1 MASAVIDLSRAD
13 EPAVAPPSGQID
25 LSGADEPAPR
35 RPSNVAIDLTDE
47 SSSVD
52 KTRGSET
59 FALVPRLAGTRPI
72 IRLPASGEVTVGRS
86 AEVQIQL
93 NYAFISRRHARL
105 IVEAGRAYVVPLCRD
120 NLVTVNGEPVAR
132 GARVEL
138 RFGDAVS
145 FVKEEADFAYRV
157 ERRAP
162 PPANEGQTASG
173 TKRPRT
179 ASDGDVEADYECCIC
194 SGVIAACHCLPC
206 GHAACGECLVRWLA
220 TKRECPECRAA
231 VPPLAVLAPVHIV
244 DNAIE
249 ARIGAVRAA
258 EREDW
263 EARRSRWRRTRPDGP
278 LRAPPSPAERGPRP
292 RAPPPRA
299 STAAPPRA
307 RRRRNAIPPVADIR
321 ALLAGRRRA
330 AAVTDLTEPEII
342 SIDD

>member
-1 MASAVIDLSRAD
+1 MA
-13 EPAVAPPSGQID
+13 G
-25 LSGADEPAPR
+25 
-35 RPSNVAIDLTDE
+35 T
-47 SSSVD
+47 
-52 KTRGSET
+52 T
-59 FALVPRLAGTRPI
+59 FALVPQLAGTRPL

-86 AEVQIQL
+86 AGAQIQL
-93 NYAFISRRHARL
+93 NAAFISRRHARL
-105 IVEAGRAYVVPLCRD
+105 IAEAGRAYVVPLCRD
-120 NLVTVNGEPVAR
+120 DKLVTVNGVPAAR

-138 RFGDAVS
+138 RAGDAVS

-173 TKRPRT
+173 TKRPRA

-292 RAPPPRA
+292 RARPPREHRGA
-299 STAAPPRA
+299 AARAAPPQRNSA
-307 RRRRNAIPPVADIR
+307 SRRHTRSPRGSAPRSRRDRPHRTRNHFNRRLIINVLSTPVGGTSTFRTLEPPSGLA
-321 ALLAGRRRA
+321 ALPESVFKFL
-330 AAVTDLTEPEII
+330 LT
-342 SIDD
+342 SSSY

>member
-1 MASAVIDLSRAD
+1 MA
-13 EPAVAPPSGQID
+13 G
-25 LSGADEPAPR
+25 
-35 RPSNVAIDLTDE
+35 T
-47 SSSVD
+47 
-52 KTRGSET
+52 T
-59 FALVPRLAGTRPI
+59 FALVPQLAGTRPL

-86 AEVQIQL
+86 AGAQIQL
-93 NYAFISRRHARL
+93 NAAFISRRHARL
-105 IVEAGRAYVVPLCRD
+105 IAEAGRAYVVPLCRD
-120 NLVTVNGEPVAR
+120 DKLVTVNGVPAAR

-138 RFGDAVS
+138 RAGDAVS

-162 PPANEGQTASG
+162 PAANEGQTASG
-173 TKRPRT
+173 TKRPRA

-292 RAPPPRA
+292 RAPPPREHRG
-299 STAAPPRA
+299 AARA
-307 RRRRNAIPPVADIR
+307 RRRRNAISA
-321 ALLAGRRRA
+321 AGRRHARSPRGSARA
-330 AAVTDLTEPEII
+330 PSDGRAPNRNHFNRRLGVCRVLATRRGTRLPALWSLPRAWLPSVFKFSLARV
-342 SIDD
+342 

>member
-1 MASAVIDLSRAD
+1 MA
-13 EPAVAPPSGQID
+13 G
-25 LSGADEPAPR
+25 
-35 RPSNVAIDLTDE
+35 T
-47 SSSVD
+47 
-52 KTRGSET
+52 T
-59 FALVPRLAGTRPI
+59 FALVPQLAGTRPL

-86 AEVQIQL
+86 AGAQIQL
-93 NYAFISRRHARL
+93 NAAFISRRHARL
-105 IVEAGRAYVVPLCRD
+105 IAEAGRAYVVPLCRD
-120 NLVTVNGEPVAR
+120 DKLVTVNGVPAAR

-138 RFGDAVS
+138 RAGDAVS

-162 PPANEGQTASG
+162 PAANEGQTASG
-173 TKRPRT
+173 TKRPRA

-299 STAAPPRA
+299 STAAPSRA
-307 RRRRNAIPPVADIR
+307 RRRRNAIPPPVADVR

>member
-1 MASAVIDLSRAD
+1 MA
-13 EPAVAPPSGQID
+13 G
-25 LSGADEPAPR
+25 
-35 RPSNVAIDLTDE
+35 T
-47 SSSVD
+47 
-52 KTRGSET
+52 T
-59 FALVPRLAGTRPI
+59 FALVPQLAGTRPL

-86 AEVQIQL
+86 AGAQIQL
-93 NYAFISRRHARL
+93 NAAFISRRHARL
-105 IVEAGRAYVVPLCRD
+105 IAEAGRAYVVPLCRD
-120 NLVTVNGEPVAR
+120 DKLVTVNGVPAAR

-138 RFGDAVS
+138 RAGDAVS

-162 PPANEGQTASG
+162 PPANEVQTASG

-263 EARRSRWRRTRPDGP
+263 EARRSRWRR
-278 LRAPPSPAERGPRP
+278 PR
-292 RAPPPRA
+292 
-299 STAAPPRA
+299 
-307 RRRRNAIPPVADIR
+307 
-321 ALLAGRRRA
+321 
-330 AAVTDLTEPEII
+330 
-342 SIDD
+342 

>member
-1 MASAVIDLSRAD
+1 MEAV
-13 EPAVAPPSGQID
+13 
-25 LSGADEPAPR
+25 
-35 RPSNVAIDLTDE
+35 
-47 SSSVD
+47 
-52 KTRGSET
+52 
-59 FALVPRLAGTRPI
+59 FALVPQHAGTRPL

-86 AEVQIQL
+86 AGAQIQL
-93 NYAFISRRHARL
+93 NASFISRRHARL
-105 IVEAGRAYVVPLCRD
+105 IGEAGRAYVVPLCRD
-120 NLVTVNGEPVAR
+120 DKLVTVNGVPAAR

-138 RFGDAVS
+138 RAGDAVS

-162 PPANEGQTASG
+162 PAASDGQTAIG
-173 TKRPRT
+173 TKRPRA
-179 ASDGDVEADYECCIC
+179 ASEGDVEADYECCIC

-206 GHAACGECLVRWLA
+206 GHAACGECLVQWLA

-249 ARIGAVRAA
+249 ARIGAARAA

-263 EARRSRWRRTRPDGP
+263 EARRARWRRTRPDEP
-278 LRAPPSPAERGPRP
+278 LRAPPSPAERPRP
-292 RAPPPRA
+292 RAPPPGAR
-299 STAAPPRA
+299 TAPPPRA
-307 RRRRNAIPPVADIR
+307 RRRRNAILPPVADIR

-330 AAVTDLTEPEII
+330 AVVTDLTEPDGVI